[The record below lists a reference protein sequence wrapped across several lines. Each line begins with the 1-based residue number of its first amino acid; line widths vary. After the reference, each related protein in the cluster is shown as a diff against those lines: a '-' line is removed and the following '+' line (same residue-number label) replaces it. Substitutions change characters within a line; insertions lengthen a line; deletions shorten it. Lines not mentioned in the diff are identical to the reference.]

1 MSYKQTIYPN
11 LDDKKLVVNY
21 QGKPLLDWFLWCLAV
36 AQKTFN
42 VAPFAA
48 TAQIAWNWNNTKHQD
63 RNLPDGC
70 FVPIWWTGG
79 TGNYG
84 HVAVAK
90 RSGNRI
96 QVWSSPYRHKPF
108 FDYFE
113 GELNATI
120 DNISRI
126 YGVSYAGWTETM
138 NTTRIVEW
146 VNPPQLKPNE
156 EIAAEV
162 WQNKW
167 GNGQDRINRLTSAGY
182 DWKAIQALIDKGVGK
197 PVEKP
202 VEAPKQPEAPKV
214 EEVKPVEEA
223 KPAEQPK
230 AEEVKPVEKVKP
242 AEQPKAEEVKPVEK
256 VKPVEEPKAEEVK
269 PVEKVKPV
277 EEPKTEEKPK
287 EEEKHMDK
295 IPELTDDKI
304 KQFNDAYQASL
315 AQASGIIEEVGSG
328 FDFSQKTK
336 MIAYLAGDFLLLA
349 GAITPQVILAIMSLN
364 DKNLTAFGT
373 ALASILA
380 TLGSQILLI
389 FKLMKKKK

>member
-1 MSYKQTIYPN
+1 MSFKQKIFPN

-126 YGVSYAGWTETM
+126 YGVIYAGWTETM

-156 EIAAEV
+156 EISAEV
-162 WQNKW
+162 WRDMW
-167 GNGQDRINRLTSAGY
+167 GKGHDRINRLTNAGY
-182 DWKAIQALIDKGVGK
+182 DWRAIQSLIDKGVGK
-197 PVEKP
+197 PVE
-202 VEAPKQPEAPKV
+202 QPKV
-214 EEVKPVEEA
+214 EEVKPIEAHKTEET
-223 KPAEQPK
+223 KPV
-230 AEEVKPVEKVKP
+230 EEVKPM
-242 AEQPKAEEVKPVEK
+242 EQPK
-256 VKPVEEPKAEEVK
+256 
-269 PVEKVKPV
+269 
-277 EEPKTEEKPK
+277 TEDKSK

-336 MIAYLAGDFLLLA
+336 MIAYLTGDFLLLA

>member
-1 MSYKQTIYPN
+1 MSWKQTIYPN
-11 LDDKKLVVNY
+11 LDDKHLIVYY

-48 TAQIAWNWNNTKHQD
+48 SAQIAWNWNNTKHQD

-79 TGNYG
+79 AQNYG

-90 RSGNRI
+90 RTGNHI
-96 QVWSSPYRHKPF
+96 QIWSSPYRHKPY

-120 DNISRI
+120 DTVSRI
-126 YGVSYAGWTETM
+126 YGVVYAGWTETM
-138 NTTRIVEW
+138 NTTRVVEW
-146 VNPPQLKPNE
+146 VNPPQLKSNE

-162 WQNKW
+162 WRDMW
-167 GNGQDRINRLTSAGY
+167 GKGQDRINRLTAAGY
-182 DWKAIQALIDKGVGK
+182 DWRVIQDLVEKGVGK

-202 VEAPKQPEAPKV
+202 VEAPKVEETKPIEETKPVEQPKV
-214 EEVKPVEEA
+214 EEVKPVEQPEA
-223 KPAEQPK
+223 EETKPAEQPK
-230 AEEVKPVEKVKP
+230 AEEVKPVE
-242 AEQPKAEEVKPVEK
+242 Q
-256 VKPVEEPKAEEVK
+256 
-269 PVEKVKPV
+269 PV

-287 EEEKHMDK
+287 EEEKPMDK
-295 IPELTDDKI
+295 TPELTDDKI

-336 MIAYLAGDFLLLA
+336 MIAYLLGDFLLLA
-349 GAITPQVILAIMSLN
+349 GAITPQVILAVMSLN

>member
-1 MSYKQTIYPN
+1 MSFKQIIFPN

-126 YGVSYAGWTETM
+126 YGVVYAGWTETM

-146 VNPPQLKPNE
+146 VTPPQLKPNE

-162 WQNKW
+162 WRDMW
-167 GNGQDRINRLTSAGY
+167 GKGQDRINRLTSAGY
-182 DWKAIQALIDKGVGK
+182 DWRTIQALIDKGVGK
-197 PVEKP
+197 PVE
-202 VEAPKQPEAPKV
+202 QPKV
-214 EEVKPVEEA
+214 EEVKPAEVV
-223 KPAEQPK
+223 KPIEQPK
-230 AEEVKPVEKVKP
+230 
-242 AEQPKAEEVKPVEK
+242 
-256 VKPVEEPKAEEVK
+256 
-269 PVEKVKPV
+269 
-277 EEPKTEEKPK
+277 TEDESK

-315 AQASGIIEEVGSG
+315 TQASGIIEEVGSG

-336 MIAYLAGDFLLLA
+336 MIAYLTGDFLLLA

-389 FKLMKKKK
+389 FKLLKKK

>member
-1 MSYKQTIYPN
+1 MSWKQTIYPN
-11 LDDKKLVVNY
+11 LDDKKLVVYY

-36 AQKTFN
+36 AQRTFN

-48 TAQIAWNWNNTKHQD
+48 SAQIAWNWNNTKHQD

-84 HVAVAK
+84 HVAIAK
-90 RSGNRI
+90 RSGNWV
-96 QVWSSPYRHKPF
+96 QVWSSPYRHKAF

-138 NTTRIVEW
+138 NTTRVVEW

-182 DWKAIQALIDKGVGK
+182 DWKAVQALIDKGVGK
-197 PVEKP
+197 PVE
-202 VEAPKQPEAPKV
+202 QPKV
-214 EEVKPVEEA
+214 EEVKPVE
-223 KPAEQPK
+223 QPK
-230 AEEVKPVEKVKP
+230 VEEVKPVE
-242 AEQPKAEEVKPVEK
+242 Q
-256 VKPVEEPKAEEVK
+256 
-269 PVEKVKPV
+269 
-277 EEPKTEEKPK
+277 PKTEDNKSK
-287 EEEKHMDK
+287 EEEKPMDK
-295 IPELTDDKI
+295 TPELTDDKI

-315 AQASGIIEEVGSG
+315 SQASGIIEEVGSG

-336 MIAYLAGDFLLLA
+336 MIAYLLGDFLLLA

-364 DKNLTAFGT
+364 EKNMTAFGT

>member
-1 MSYKQTIYPN
+1 MSLKQKIFPN

-126 YGVSYAGWTETM
+126 YGVVYAGWTETM

-146 VNPPQLKPNE
+146 VTPPQLKPNE

-162 WQNKW
+162 WRDMW
-167 GNGQDRINRLTSAGY
+167 GKGQDRINRLTSAGY
-182 DWKAIQALIDKGVGK
+182 DWRTIQALIDKGVGK
-197 PVEKP
+197 PVEQPKVEETKP
-202 VEAPKQPEAPKV
+202 VEQPKV
-214 EEVKPVEEA
+214 EEVKPAEVV
-223 KPAEQPK
+223 KPIEQPK
-230 AEEVKPVEKVKP
+230 
-242 AEQPKAEEVKPVEK
+242 
-256 VKPVEEPKAEEVK
+256 
-269 PVEKVKPV
+269 
-277 EEPKTEEKPK
+277 TEDESK

-315 AQASGIIEEVGSG
+315 TQASGIIEEVGSG

-336 MIAYLAGDFLLLA
+336 MIAYLTGDFLLLA

-389 FKLMKKKK
+389 FKLLKKK